1 MANPVI
7 QGAAKLD
14 SKFEKELEDD
24 FPDAEQTMEFDTER
38 LKNYPE
44 AYDMLRNMDPDSEQR
59 IVAKQVVFLQY
70 EREIKKQIKKEK
82 QEKRLRK

>member
-38 LKNYPE
+38 LKNYPD
-44 AYDMLRNMDPDSEQR
+44 AYDMLRNMDPDSE
-59 IVAKQVVFLQY
+59 
-70 EREIKKQIKKEK
+70 
-82 QEKRLRK
+82 